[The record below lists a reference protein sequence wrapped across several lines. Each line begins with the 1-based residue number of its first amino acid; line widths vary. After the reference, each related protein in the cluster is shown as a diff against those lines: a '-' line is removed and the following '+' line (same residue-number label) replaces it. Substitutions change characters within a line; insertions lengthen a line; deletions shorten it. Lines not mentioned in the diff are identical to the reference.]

1 MSPNND
7 GNNKLLYGSV
17 IALTVLLAIIL
28 IVLSYANLSNRES
41 ALFGTVLTFASILAG
56 GIITHAYSQ
65 ESKKKDIA
73 ELAELH
79 QKNLRT
85 YALKAAEKV
94 NNLSKELSRLSSYL
108 EDELDETDYRS
119 IEEELLAKEE
129 RIESAIHMLITL
141 KSVNDTSLS
150 DWQGVIGD
158 EINEQ
163 RVVEAERTEELNE
176 LLERFSSLEAAHANA
191 QKFDPASLQRDLNE
205 VRRDLRNL
213 ATEITGVP
221 IKRFADKGYSLIDA
235 KCPSC
240 GNEVSY
246 RQKPRESTSKA
257 ITCKHC
263 QSNLVS
269 EYSETQGFQ
278 LHIRK
283 SLTENVVCPSCESQM
298 HIELD
303 EWPSASTTVKC
314 QNCEESLRISR
325 ASGGIKVN
333 MVPQMKSKYPLTEEI
348 IEKVRSALPKQPWPR
363 QIHKTIAETL
373 GLPHQQVQ
381 RAIQHLIRLGVF
393 SDQVDGQICT
403 IEEKLKLMREVGKD
417 I

>member
-1 MSPNND
+1 MSLSKIN
-7 GNNKLLYGSV
+7 NNKLLHGSI
-17 IALTVLLAIIL
+17 IALAVLLALIL
-28 IVLSYANLSNRES
+28 LILSFATLSNRES
-41 ALFGTVLTFASILAG
+41 TLFGTVLTLISILAG
-56 GIITHAYSQ
+56 GIITHAYAQ
-65 ESKKKDIA
+65 ESKEKDIA

-108 EDELDETDYRS
+108 EDELEETDYRS
-119 IEEELLAKEE
+119 TEEELLAKEE
-129 RIESAIHMLITL
+129 RIESVVHMLITL

-176 LLERFSSLEAAHANA
+176 ILERFSFLEAAHVNA
-191 QKFDPASLQRDLNE
+191 PKFDPAILQRELNE
-205 VRRDLRNL
+205 IRRDLRNL

-221 IKRFADKGYSLIDA
+221 IKRYSDKGYALIDA

-240 GNEVSY
+240 GNTVSY
-246 RQKPRESTSKA
+246 RQKPRELTSKA
-257 ITCKHC
+257 LTCKHC
-263 QSNLVS
+263 QTNLVS
-269 EYSETQGFQ
+269 EYSEIQGFQ

-283 SLTENVVCPSCESQM
+283 SLTENIICPSCESQM

-314 QNCEESLRISR
+314 QNCEENLRVSR
-325 ASGGIKVN
+325 ASEGIKVN
-333 MVPQMKSKYPLTEEI
+333 VILQMKSKYPLTEEV
-348 IEKVRSALPKQPWPR
+348 IEKIKIALPEQPWPR
-363 QIHKTIAETL
+363 QIHKVVADSL

-381 RAIQHLIRLGVF
+381 KAIQHLIRMGIFL
-393 SDQVDGQICT
+393 DQVDGQVCT
-403 IEEKLKLMREVGKD
+403 TAEKLILMREIGRD
-417 I
+417 M